1 MPYALCSNSECDF
14 TIELQDK
21 VNGRPIATPQ
31 ECPSCKSQMISL
43 CPNCG
48 FLLIGNSHAHIC
60 GFCKADIR
68 LSLAKLQAGART
80 AGDFISVPTDV
91 IDGGSQRLVRDR
103 LPKK

>member
-21 VNGRPIATPQ
+21 ANGQPIETPN

-48 FLLIGNSHAHIC
+48 FLLIGSSQKHIC
-60 GFCKADIR
+60 GLCKKDIR
-68 LSLAKLQAGART
+68 LSLAKLQAGLDQSGT
-80 AGDFISVPTDV
+80 SF
-91 IDGGSQRLVRDR
+91 
-103 LPKK
+103 